1 MTLQLSSPRLT
12 LRSIRESDEE
22 LYCELFCDPETMRY
36 IGSPWTRAEAAQ
48 AFRGVLAATRD
59 TPARALFL
67 VMIPKTARQ
76 PIGLCSLQ
84 NFDSAGRRTEMG
96 VMVGSQVRAQGIASE
111 ALVALIAHAFAT
123 LPFDEVWVR
132 IALDHIACQRTAEL
146 IGLVQHT
153 DISPQDL
160 ATNVRR
166 WSAYRGTWSWSR
178 IWTGGARR
186 SQQSREKRE

>member
-48 AFRGVLAATRD
+48 AFRGVLAATQD

-111 ALVALIAHAFAT
+111 ALVVLIAHAFAM

-153 DISPQDL
+153 DVSPQDL

>member
-36 IGSPWTRAEAAQ
+36 IGSPWTCAEAAQ
-48 AFRGVLAATRD
+48 AFRGVLAATQD

-153 DISPQDL
+153 DVSPQDL